1 MRQFNRKL
9 SYEVLWFIHTARHRD
24 RDRDRDRYR
33 NFTNSKSNL

>member
-24 RDRDRDRYR
+24 RDRDRYR
-33 NFTNSKSNL
+33 NFTNSEGNL